1 MSCEEIKYRLL
12 KKNSGELAFAQFF
25 RVSNVQ
31 AYSRLNNSEIKTN
44 QWLLH
49 EPIDVYQA
57 HHHTE

>member
-12 KKNSGELAFAQFF
+12 KKNSEELAFAQFF
-25 RVSNVQ
+25 RVYKVQSTRLSNCV
-31 AYSRLNNSEIKTN
+31 IKIN
-44 QWLLH
+44 QWLPH